1 MQDSANSGTD
11 WEFRVVESSSGNSG
25 TLHLG
30 LIHAGMPEL
39 DNREIYNEQWHRIV
53 EETRGFDW
61 RFSRNRLN
69 LLPGKQSGQASPSLL
84 KVNDRPVNIE
94 LFDFHLPP
102 ELIAQTPVEPRDQSR
117 LMVLDRRS
125 GTLSHHL
132 FCDLPKFLNTNDLIV
147 RNNTRVLPARLIG
160 TRDRTGGQWECL
172 FLNLDPDG
180 CWNVITQTRGK
191 PHPGETVTVGQGLK
205 LRLVEKLDRGAWRVK
220 PANQDSGQTFQELL
234 ELHGHIP
241 LPHYIRAGQDQPE
254 DRAWYQTVFANEAGS
269 VAAPTAGLHFTPR
282 LIDELQSSGVSFT
295 DVTLHVGIGTFQ
307 PIRVENI
314 EEHVLHAEVAEVT
327 EDTKKSVEL
336 AKSRG
341 GRVIA
346 VGTTSTRTLEASAR
360 SGKVQPFRHET
371 ALYIKP
377 GFQFNVLDGLIT
389 NFHLPKSSL
398 IVLVSAFAGH
408 EFVMEAYREAVREGY
423 RFYSYGDAMLI
434 L

>member
-1 MQDSANSGTD
+1 MVRPAPPY
-11 WEFRVVESSSGNSG
+11 F
-25 TLHLG
+25 
-30 LIHAGMPEL
+30 
-39 DNREIYNEQWHRIV
+39 
-53 EETRGFDW
+53 
-61 RFSRNRLN
+61 
-69 LLPGKQSGQASPSLL
+69 

-125 GTLSHHL
+125 GTWSHHR
-132 FCDLPKFLNTNDLIV
+132 FGDLPKFLLKNDLIV

-160 TRDRTGGQWECL
+160 SRDRTGGQWECL
-172 FLNLDPDG
+172 FLNPAQDG

-191 PHPGETVTVGQGLK
+191 PQPGEVVTVGQGLQLK
-205 LRLVEKLDRGAWRVK
+205 LVQKLDRGAWLVR
-220 PANQDSGQTFQELL
+220 PLNSDSGPSFQDLL

-282 LIDELQSSGVSFT
+282 LIDELQSSGVNFA

-314 EEHVLHAEVAEVT
+314 EEHVLHAEVAELK
-327 EDTKKSVEL
+327 EDTEKLVEL

-346 VGTTSTRTLEASAR
+346 VGTTSTRTLETSAR